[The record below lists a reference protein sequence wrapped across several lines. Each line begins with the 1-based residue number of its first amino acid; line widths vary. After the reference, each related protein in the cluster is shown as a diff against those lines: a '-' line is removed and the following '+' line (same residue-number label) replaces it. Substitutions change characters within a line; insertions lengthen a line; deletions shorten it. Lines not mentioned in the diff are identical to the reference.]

1 MEDTIHEIIENL
13 IGKMGCTI
21 NKFRFE
27 KDPEGGYNVNLETS
41 DPNLMIGHH
50 GENIGA
56 LQHIAKL
63 ILWNK
68 LGPDARDSRRASIIV
83 AEAYEERPDLS
94 LDIDGYRKRQEENV
108 INLAER
114 KVEMVRKLS
123 SPQSLP
129 AMAPYFRR
137 VVHLHLAQEK
147 FKDIRTESQGQGD
160 YRYIVIKPEIVI

>member
-1 MEDTIHEIIENL
+1 MEDTIHEIIESL

-68 LGPDARDSRRASIIV
+68 LSP
-83 AEAYEERPDLS
+83 ETTEERPDLS
-94 LDIDGYRKRQEENV
+94 LDIDNYRKRQEENV

-114 KVEMVRKLS
+114 KVEMVRKLA

>member
-1 MEDTIHEIIENL
+1 MEEIIHEIVENL
-13 IGKMGCTI
+13 VGRMGGTI

-27 KDPEGGYNVNLETS
+27 QDPEGGYNVNLETS

-63 ILWNK
+63 ILWNR
-68 LGPDARDSRRASIIV
+68 LGPDSP
-83 AEAYEERPDLS
+83 EGRPDFS
-94 LDIDGYRKRQEENV
+94 LDIDNYRHRQEENV
-108 INLAER
+108 ISLAER

-129 AMAPYFRR
+129 VMNPYFRR

-147 FKDIRTESQGQGD
+147 FSDIRTESQGQGD
-160 YRYIVIKPEIVI
+160 YRFIVIKPEIII

>member
-1 MEDTIHEIIENL
+1 MENTIHEILETL
-13 IGKMGCTI
+13 IGKMGCSV
-21 NKFRFE
+21 NKMRVE
-27 KDPEGGYNVNLETS
+27 KNADGKGYNVNMETS

-56 LQHIAKL
+56 LQHVAKL

-68 LGPDARDSRRASIIV
+68 VEKDG
-83 AEAYEERPDLS
+83 EERPDFS
-94 LDIDGYRKRQEENV
+94 LDIDNYRKRQEENV
-108 INLAER
+108 LRLADR

-129 AMAPYFRR
+129 PMAPYFRR
-137 VVHLHLAQEK
+137 LVHLYLTGDK
-147 FKDIRTESQGQGD
+147 FQDIRTESEGQGE